1 MRIITLIILIL
12 ISHLTNAHP
21 GTGLVIDSKGNI
33 FYTDLEHVW
42 KISPDGIKTTAVK
55 NVHTHHLYMDLN
67 DNLFGQHSIYSGE
80 ATNKWYYYLWKLNA
94 NGSLDTIRQVTEG
107 FYIENF
113 SFTRDYS
120 DNMYWVKI
128 GNPDKIIKSSKDGVN
143 TEIISGDFNNVQWM
157 HYTNDRLY
165 FVQQDDIY
173 SITNKGVLQKVAS
186 DLTGKEKAHNTL
198 FGLWSDKRNNI
209 YVANSHTH
217 KIQKID
223 SAGVVSDIYTSQEG
237 WFPTSGLFD
246 DKNHLWVMEVNSKNE
261 VRVVRADK
269 HLMKRESFQQ
279 PFTTNATILI
289 TTICSLIAI
298 ICIIITNR

>member
-1 MRIITLIILIL
+1 
-12 ISHLTNAHP
+12 
-21 GTGLVIDSKGNI
+21 
-33 FYTDLEHVW
+33 
-42 KISPDGIKTTAVK
+42 
-55 NVHTHHLYMDLN
+55 MDLN

-94 NGSLDTIRQVTEG
+94 NGSLDTIRGVTEG
-107 FYIENF
+107 FYIEDF
-113 SFTRDYS
+113 SFIRDYS

-128 GNPDKIIKSSKDGVN
+128 GNPDKIIKTSKDGVN

-209 YVANSHTH
+209 YIANSHTH

-246 DKNHLWVMEVNSKNE
+246 HENHLWVMEVNSKNE
-261 VRVVRADK
+261 VRVFRADK

-279 PFTTNATILI
+279 QFTTNATILI
-289 TTICSLIAI
+289 TAICSLIAI
-298 ICIIITNR
+298 IGIIITKRKKLPGTEN